1 MLSYQQAFYSLCKQ
15 LGKIYSDTEAAAIAH
30 EIMEFVTGKGR
41 LQRLV
46 EKDNHLDERQ
56 QSLYDNAIVRL
67 LNGEPLQYITGVQ
80 WFFGKPFQVNTSVL
94 IPRPET
100 EELVQWVIDEWQDKN
115 DLTILDIGTG
125 SGCIPISLKLKLPA
139 ASIAA
144 IDVSKSALTVAL
156 QNAQQH
162 QAEIFFLEMD
172 FLKEDQWEKLGQF
185 DIIASNPP
193 YIPEHEL
200 DTLERN
206 VRDFEPEIALFVP
219 DTDALLFYRHIARF
233 AKEHLSP
240 DGAVYCEL
248 HRDYAQATQAMFEA
262 MSYKTTLRKDM
273 HGNDRMLRAER
284 QFL

>member
-162 QAEIFFLEMD
+162 QAEIFFLKMD
-172 FLKEDQWEKLGQF
+172 FLKEDQWEKFGQF
-185 DIIASNPP
+185 DIIVSNPP
-193 YIPEHEL
+193 YIPEQEL

-262 MSYKTTLRKDM
+262 MSYKATLRKDM

>member
-193 YIPEHEL
+193 YIPEQEL

>member
-185 DIIASNPP
+185 DIIVSNPP
-193 YIPEHEL
+193 YIPEQEL

>member
-219 DTDALLFYRHIARF
+219 NTDALLFYRHIARF

>member
-15 LGKIYSDTEAAAIAH
+15 SGKIYSDTEAAAIAH

-185 DIIASNPP
+185 DIIVSNPP
-193 YIPEHEL
+193 YIPEQER

-206 VRDFEPEIALFVP
+206 VRDFEPGTALFVP